1 MKIVIYKPYHD
12 IWFKSPVGRI
22 LKKQIIPSKYEP
34 LFNYLASSK
43 GRLYVSTRLVFR
55 KGLGGWVDLCKDISR
70 LLVWVALNKIDLRRV
85 GFVLTLRHLEKM
97 DAIFFMHYGCFT
109 HEQTEAARSGRE
121 LALKFSRIRVRK
133 IVHMTHYAYHP
144 IVGAENLRILRPD
157 LMVAENDL
165 KKNSQFFNRYFQD
178 ISGGFYHLPYVA
190 GKRFQKRVAFA
201 DRINKLGVTG
211 SITYKM
217 RDPEFLEFFGQ
228 NELQPMRRKIY
239 EQRDSLSD
247 RIASFIY
254 DLDES
259 RRTESQSGSGGGTT
273 APRTQAQS
281 MATQRNYYNAD
292 IVEFFNRYTMF
303 AVPEEVC
310 DLPGIGFVEGM
321 ACGSAYVGIDD
332 PMYRDLGMIPGTH
345 YVAYD
350 GTIEGLLEKISY
362 YQEHRE
368 ELERIAE
375 QGYQFARTQLSGE
388 SVYSAFLERLGKTLS
403 RV

>member
-34 LFNYLASSK
+34 LFDYLASSK
-43 GRLYVSTRLVFR
+43 GRVYVSNSLIFR
-55 KGLGGWVDLCKDISR
+55 KGFGGWLDLCKETTR
-70 LLVWVALNKIDLRRV
+70 LLAWVILNKIDLRRV
-85 GFVLTLRHLEKM
+85 SLVLTPRQLERM

-109 HEQTEAARSGRE
+109 HEKMDVARSGCK
-121 LALKFSRIRVRK
+121 LARAFSKIRVQK

-144 IVGAENLRILRPD
+144 TVGAANLQILHPD

-165 KKNSQFFNRYFQD
+165 SKNSEFFARHFDNVPGD
-178 ISGGFYHLPYVA
+178 FYHLPYVA
-190 GKRFQKRVAFA
+190 GPRFQKRVDFA
-201 DRINKLGVTG
+201 ERINKLGVTG

-217 RDPEFLEFFGQ
+217 RDPEFIEFFGQ

-239 EQRDSLSD
+239 EQRDRLSD
-247 RIASFIY
+247 WIESFIY

-259 RRTESQSGSGGGTT
+259 RRMEDQPAEGAVVTT
-273 APRTQAQS
+273 PDAQVRA
-281 MATQRNYYNAD
+281 MAQQRNYYDAD

-321 ACGSAYVGIDD
+321 ACGAAYVGIDD
-332 PMYRDLGMIPGTH
+332 PMYRDLGMVPGTH

-350 GTIEGLLEKISY
+350 GTVEGLLEKVSY
-362 YQEHRE
+362 YQKHRE
-368 ELERIAE
+368 ELERIADK
-375 QGYQFARTQLSGE
+375 GYRFARTRLSGE
-388 SVYSAFLERLGKTLS
+388 AVYSAFLDKLRKMPHRE
-403 RV
+403 